1 MPLCLYL
8 PHPHP
13 SKKNQ
18 KTKALRAIL
27 ILTQTQLRLNSSQIR
42 LETHIQYGDFSFIAF
57 PDLYTLFENP
67 LDNAITACSGI
78 EGGSASRC
86 IRLRIFKEKDLI
98 WVETRLYNFY
108 KCQHCCRINCF
119 KAFITTLD
127 FMLVSIFLTKV
138 V

>member
-1 MPLCLYL
+1 MKY
-8 PHPHP
+8 
-13 SKKNQ
+13 
-18 KTKALRAIL
+18 LRA
-27 ILTQTQLRLNSSQIR
+27 ILTQTQLRCNSSQIR

-98 WVETRLYNFY
+98 WVEIKNPKFNGT
-108 KCQHCCRINCF
+108 
-119 KAFITTLD
+119 
-127 FMLVSIFLTKV
+127 
-138 V
+138 